1 MLASGGYP
9 WTIVPLERRM
19 DYMVAL
25 EQASVDDDIKPFAK
39 LLADLG
45 ERPSPKGE
53 GFVLRLKPLIVGHAA
68 DAQAQTTRKL
78 SSGDSGFWS
87 SIYFF
92 QTSSVTFPLLA
103 TQYPRAHK
111 C

>member
-1 MLASGGYP
+1 MTLDQDT
-9 WTIVPLERRM
+9 W
-19 DYMVAL
+19 
-25 EQASVDDDIKPFAK
+25 
-39 LLADLG
+39 ADLPHFFVPDHVDHTKLQATDLRIKVSG
-45 ERPSPKGE
+45 RTIQRERPSPKGE